1 MEDHGNNPNSGH
13 MAAVGSSPNRFIRLK
28 EISVPTLVIHGTE
41 DPLIPVNH
49 GIALSEEIKNSEK
62 LIIKGMGHNFP
73 SSKIPVIIENMTDHF
88 DG

>member
-41 DPLIPVNH
+41 DPLIPVDH
-49 GIALSEEIKNSEK
+49 GIVLSEEIKNSK
-62 LIIKGMGHNFP
+62 N
-73 SSKIPVIIENMTDHF
+73 
-88 DG
+88 